1 MTRKKHRHFVFYE
14 VFVFYNSRLE
24 LYSHGF
30 LWETDSLH
38 AQTDKLFCAMNKVN
52 PRLTNQSSA

>member
-24 LYSHGF
+24 LCSHGF
-30 LWETDSLH
+30 LWETDSLQ
-38 AQTDKLFCAMNKVN
+38 AQNDKLFCAMKKSI
-52 PRLTNQSSA
+52 RD